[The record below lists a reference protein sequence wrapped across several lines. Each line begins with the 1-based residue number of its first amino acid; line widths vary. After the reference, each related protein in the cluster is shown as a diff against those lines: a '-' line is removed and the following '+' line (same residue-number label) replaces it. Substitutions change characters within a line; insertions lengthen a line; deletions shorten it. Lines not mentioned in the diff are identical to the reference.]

1 MISLRTRLQPVP
13 ISLRARLQHLLNMF
27 APSRLLPALAPVRPS
42 RLLPAVALVR
52 PSRLLPALVPVRP
65 RRRTPHSPLCR
76 PPLPLAPLTPRLPL
90 KYGSRLSIR
99 VARTRAR

>member
-13 ISLRARLQHLLNMF
+13 ISLRTRLQHLLNMF
-27 APSRLLPALAPVRPS
+27 APSRLLPAL
-42 RLLPAVALVR
+42 ALVR